1 MKLSEGDKI
10 KIAENSLPD
19 TEPGVYWVSYVSYC
33 HGHPYYGLRRFYGR
47 DIAGRFFTNTIDA
60 LMAQGL
66 LVAA

>member
-10 KIAENSLPD
+10 EIAGNLPV
-19 TEPGVYWVSYVSYC
+19 EAGIYWVAYISYC
-33 HGHPYYGLRRFYGR
+33 HGYPYYGLRKFYGR
-47 DIAGRFFTNTIDA
+47 EIAGRFFTNTIDA